1 MPIEYRA
8 LSDLQSLNI
17 HPRATR
23 QKIHRHLADYLDR
36 FQADV
41 RPPLNRLR
49 NFVSLFKDPPE
60 FAD

>member
-17 HPRATR
+17 RPRAAQQR
-23 QKIHRHLADYLDR
+23 IHRHPVNLSGR
-36 FQADV
+36 IQADTQS
-41 RPPLNRLR
+41 PLNRLR